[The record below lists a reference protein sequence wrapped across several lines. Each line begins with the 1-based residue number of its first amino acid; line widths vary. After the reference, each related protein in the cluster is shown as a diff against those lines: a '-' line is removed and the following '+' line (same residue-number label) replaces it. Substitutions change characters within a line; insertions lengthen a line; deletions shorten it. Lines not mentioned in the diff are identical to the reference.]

1 MAVNEVGDMRTNEEL
16 ELMAIR
22 IRRRILDMSLHC
34 EGPTHLG
41 GGLSIVEILAVLYGR
56 VMSYRSDDPHWD
68 DRDRFILSKGHGV
81 LGYFSVLAEIGTISE
96 ETFRSFKTNGSA
108 LIAHPVMNLDL
119 GIESSNGSLGQGLSL
134 AVGMG
139 WAARRNGKKWSI
151 YLVLGDGECNEGSV
165 WEAAMSAFHFKLDN
179 FCWIIDNN
187 DCQIDGRLPEVMDVY
202 PIDEKCKA
210 FGFDTVVVDGHN
222 FEDLQRGFDVFLNNQ
237 KNKTGKPTAI
247 IAKTYMGRGVSFMED
262 SYKWH
267 GMPPNKEQAE
277 QALGEL
283 Q

>member
-1 MAVNEVGDMRTNEEL
+1 VYCLT
-16 ELMAIR
+16 
-22 IRRRILDMSLHC
+22 
-34 EGPTHLG
+34 
-41 GGLSIVEILAVLYGR
+41 
-56 VMSYRSDDPHWD
+56 
-68 DRDRFILSKGHGV
+68 
-81 LGYFSVLAEIGTISE
+81 
-96 ETFRSFKTNGSA
+96 
-108 LIAHPVMNLDL
+108 
-119 GIESSNGSLGQGLSL
+119 
-134 AVGMG
+134 
-139 WAARRNGKKWSI
+139 
-151 YLVLGDGECNEGSV
+151 GDGELQEGSV
-165 WEAAMSAFHFKLDN
+165 WEAAMSAHHFKLDN

-202 PIDEKCKA
+202 PIDEKCRA

-267 GMPPNKEQAE
+267 GMPPNKDQAE

-283 Q
+283 K